1 MEGMLPRSP
10 APSLVIRRAQRS
22 DLPAIM
28 ELTAQDSLADP
39 PEPALPGEGHLAAFD
54 AIAAHPDHE
63 LVVGIIGD
71 KVVATLQLSFL
82 PGLSHEGAW
91 RAQVEAVR
99 VRRELRGRGIG
110 AAMMEWVVGRARER
124 NCRLVQLTTNRSRVD
139 AQRFYER
146 LGFRPSHVGMK
157 LPL

>member
-1 MEGMLPRSP
+1 MVQP
-10 APSLVIRRAQRS
+10 AIRPALRQ
-22 DLPAIM
+22 DLPAIL
-28 ELTAQDSLADP
+28 ELIAQDSISDT
-39 PEPALPGEGHLAAFD
+39 PEALVPTDAHYSAFD

-63 LVVGIIGD
+63 IAVGSIDG
-71 KVVATLQLSFL
+71 KVVATLQLSFI

-99 VRRELRGRGIG
+99 VHRDLRNSGIG
-110 AAMMEWVVGRARER
+110 TEMLQWAIARARER
-124 NCRLVQLTTNRSRVD
+124 GCWRVELTTNRARTD

-146 LGFRPSHVGMK
+146 LGFRRSHVGMK